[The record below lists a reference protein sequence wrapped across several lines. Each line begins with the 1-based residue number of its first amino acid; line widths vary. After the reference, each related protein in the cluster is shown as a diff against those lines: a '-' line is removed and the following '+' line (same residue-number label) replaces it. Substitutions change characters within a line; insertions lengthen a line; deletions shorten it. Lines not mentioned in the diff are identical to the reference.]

1 MKKSIMESFLQDLN
15 KFEQI
20 APKILKKF
28 CQIYLRFILYCSD
41 KSFYDRTVF
50 MIQTFHAV

>member
-50 MIQTFHAV
+50 IIQTFHAV